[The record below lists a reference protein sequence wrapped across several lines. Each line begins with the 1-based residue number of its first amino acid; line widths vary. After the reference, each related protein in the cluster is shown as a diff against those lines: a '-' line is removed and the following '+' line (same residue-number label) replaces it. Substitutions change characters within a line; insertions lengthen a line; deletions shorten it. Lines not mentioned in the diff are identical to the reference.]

1 MWALCCGKWEFC
13 RVFLRITPLYV
24 QIGVE
29 EASYARNLANFAT
42 KVANFD
48 GKTPDIDSKVANID
62 GEVANI
68 DGKVANIDDKKTF
81 SVNNVG
87 SFATTETEK
96 QRRMNF
102 QNTTAAVIGLAR
114 AGAPAARF
122 LLQRGARV
130 IGYDSKARADLSDEA
145 LQLERDG
152 VTVYTGEHDFAGIE
166 AADLIVLSP
175 GLKVHYEPLQ
185 SVIANAEARGAEVIG
200 ELELA
205 SRFCP
210 CPMIGV
216 TGTKGKSTTVK
227 LITEMLRACGV
238 DAHSAG
244 NTGTPLIEM
253 LGQLTP
259 ESWAVVEV
267 SSFQLE
273 KAPTF
278 KPKIAVLLSLLED
291 HQDYHPTL
299 EQYWETK
306 NKIFISQTKED
317 YAIFNLDDGRVET
330 VAFTN
335 GHPFDLQSQ
344 FVYTSGE
351 TNIEEKDS
359 ENLNVFRRDDLVGV
373 SFPEG
378 SNFKL
383 VIAVEDV
390 PLQGAHNISN
400 LSAAIGV
407 THVALGGD
415 RFAAN
420 KNQIAD
426 AIRDFQTLPHR
437 LEVVAR
443 KGGVTYVNDSQST
456 IPDASIA
463 ALRSFPKPV
472 TLLLGGKAK
481 IEADSYRAL
490 MDAVR
495 QAGAKIGLFGEAA
508 AMLEEVARAQGVKEV
523 QIKRADTLAE
533 VLQNAKIEASL
544 GETIVLSPAC
554 ASFDQFKSY
563 EDRGQTFR
571 ALVANLSD

>member
-1 MWALCCGKWEFC
+1 M
-13 RVFLRITPLYV
+13 
-24 QIGVE
+24 Q
-29 EASYARNLANFAT
+29 
-42 KVANFD
+42 D
-48 GKTPDIDSKVANID
+48 
-62 GEVANI
+62 
-68 DGKVANIDDKKTF
+68 F
-81 SVNNVG
+81 S
-87 SFATTETEK
+87 
-96 QRRMNF
+96 
-102 QNTTAAVIGLAR
+102 NTTAAVIGLAR

-122 LLQRGARV
+122 LLERGARV
-130 IGYDSKARADLSDEA
+130 IGYDSKAHAELSDEA
-145 LQLERDG
+145 RQLERDG
-152 VTVYTGEHDFAGIE
+152 VQIYAGEHNYENIE
-166 AADLIVLSP
+166 TADLIILSP

-185 SVIANAEARGAEVIG
+185 SLIAQAEARGAEVIG

-238 DAHSAG
+238 AAFSAG

-253 LGQLTP
+253 LPQLTP
-259 ESWAVVEV
+259 DSWAVVEV

-299 EQYWETK
+299 EQYWKTK
-306 NKIFISQTKED
+306 LKLFANQDENDIAIYNVDDVRVFEEWKKSNGKYFTYANAKNEDAVDIFPQEALVAPHTKYSLHLELD
-317 YAIFNLDDGRVET
+317 TSKGAI
-330 VAFTN
+330 
-335 GHPFDLQSQ
+335 PI
-344 FVYTSGE
+344 
-351 TNIEEKDS
+351 IEQEK
-359 ENLNVFRRDDLVGV
+359 
-373 SFPEG
+373 
-378 SNFKL
+378 
-383 VIAVEDV
+383 V
-390 PLQGAHNISN
+390 PLKGIHN
-400 LSAAIGV
+400 LSNIAAAIGAV
-407 THVALGGD
+407 GSVLNLT
-415 RFAAN
+415 N
-420 KNQIAD
+420 KDVQDYCSQIAD
-426 AIRDFQTLPHR
+426 AIRNFQALPHR

-443 KGGVTYVNDSQST
+443 KDGITYVNDSQST

-463 ALRSFPKPV
+463 ALKSFPAPV

-495 QAGAKIGLFGEAA
+495 ESGAKIGLFGEAA
-508 AMLEEVARAQGVKEV
+508 AMLEEVARAQNVRDL
-523 QIKRADTLAE
+523 QINRANTLAE
-533 VLQNAKIEASL
+533 ALESAKIEASP

-571 ALVANLSD
+571 ALVDAL

>member
-1 MWALCCGKWEFC
+1 MTD
-13 RVFLRITPLYV
+13 FL
-24 QIGVE
+24 
-29 EASYARNLANFAT
+29 N
-42 KVANFD
+42 K
-48 GKTPDIDSKVANID
+48 
-62 GEVANI
+62 
-68 DGKVANIDDKKTF
+68 
-81 SVNNVG
+81 
-87 SFATTETEK
+87 
-96 QRRMNF
+96 
-102 QNTTAAVIGLAR
+102 TAAVIGLAR

-122 LLQRGARV
+122 LLERGARV
-130 IGYDSKARADLSDEA
+130 IGYDSKARAELSDEA
-145 LQLERDG
+145 LQLEKLG
-152 VTVYTGEHDFAGIE
+152 VQIYAGEHNYANIE

-210 CPMIGV
+210 CPMIAV

-238 DAHSAG
+238 AAHSAG

-253 LGQLTP
+253 LPQLTP

-306 NKIFISQTKED
+306 LKLFANQGEGDWAIYNVDDPRVLEEVKKTNDDTQILTTCRD
-317 YAIFNLDDGRVET
+317 YVKVAGIKWWESVAEVDGYFPWVCGDGAFKKLFLFKYLAQAEIKLERFPLKGQHNLSNLAAALGAIYCVVEI
-330 VAFTN
+330 
-335 GHPFDLQSQ
+335 G
-344 FVYTSGE
+344 
-351 TNIEEKDS
+351 
-359 ENLNVFRRDDLVGV
+359 
-373 SFPEG
+373 PE
-378 SNFKL
+378 FAK
-383 VIAVEDV
+383 AEA
-390 PLQGAHNISN
+390 QAMKN
-400 LSAAIGV
+400 LSAIQSV
-407 THVALGGD
+407 VD
-415 RFAAN
+415 N
-420 KNQIAD
+420 
-426 AIRDFQTLPHR
+426 FQNLPHR

-443 KGGVTYVNDSQST
+443 VNGVTYVNDSQST

-463 ALRSFPKPV
+463 ALKSFPAPV

-490 MDAVR
+490 MDVVR
-495 QAGAKIGLFGEAA
+495 ESGAKIGLFGEAA
-508 AMLEEVARAQGVKEV
+508 PMLEEVALSQNVGEL
-523 QIKRADTLAE
+523 QINRQETLAE
-533 VLQNAKIEASL
+533 VLQNAKIEASP

-554 ASFDQFKSY
+554 ASFDQFNSY

-571 ALVANLSD
+571 TLVDAL

>member
-1 MWALCCGKWEFC
+1 MTEFHN
-13 RVFLRITPLYV
+13 
-24 QIGVE
+24 Q
-29 EASYARNLANFAT
+29 
-42 KVANFD
+42 
-48 GKTPDIDSKVANID
+48 
-62 GEVANI
+62 
-68 DGKVANIDDKKTF
+68 
-81 SVNNVG
+81 
-87 SFATTETEK
+87 
-96 QRRMNF
+96 
-102 QNTTAAVIGLAR
+102 TAAVIGLAR

-130 IGYDSKARADLSDEA
+130 IGYDSKPHAELSDEA

-152 VTVYTGEHDFAGIE
+152 AQIYAGEHNYRGIE

-185 SVIANAEARGAEVIG
+185 SVIANAEARGAQVIG

-210 CPMIGV
+210 CPMIAV

-238 DAHSAG
+238 AAFSAG

-253 LGQLTP
+253 LPQLTL

-306 NKIFISQTKED
+306 LKLFANQDEND
-317 YAIFNLDDGRVET
+317 VAIFNCDDRRVFEYWKKDKKSW
-330 VAFTN
+330 V
-335 GHPFDLQSQ
+335 
-344 FVYTSGE
+344 TSGTE
-351 TNIEEKDS
+351 TGDDVYDNEIFKSVISIGHMIVEPTSTSCLTLKGSKMGHDVVKFIDIPLKGRHNYS
-359 ENLNVFRRDDLVGV
+359 NV
-373 SFPEG
+373 
-378 SNFKL
+378 
-383 VIAVEDV
+383 A
-390 PLQGAHNISN
+390 
-400 LSAAIGV
+400 AAIG
-407 THVALGGD
+407 
-415 RFAAN
+415 AAFLAIGEEN
-420 KNQIAD
+420 FNSDKRDNIAD
-426 AIRDFQTLPHR
+426 AIRNFQTLPHR

-443 KGGVTYVNDSQST
+443 VNGVTYVNDSQST

-463 ALRSFPKPV
+463 ALKSFPAPV

-481 IEADSYRAL
+481 IEAESYRHL
-490 MDAVR
+490 MQIVR
-495 QAGAKIGLFGEAA
+495 ESGAKIGLFGDAA
-508 AMLEEVARAQGVKEV
+508 AMLEEVALSQGVKEL
-523 QIKRADTLAE
+523 QINRQKTLAE
-533 VLQNAKIEASL
+533 VLQNAKIEASP

-563 EDRGQTFR
+563 EDRGQSFR
-571 ALVANLSD
+571 ALVAAL

>member
-1 MWALCCGKWEFC
+1 M
-13 RVFLRITPLYV
+13 
-24 QIGVE
+24 
-29 EASYARNLANFAT
+29 
-42 KVANFD
+42 
-48 GKTPDIDSKVANID
+48 IDFHN
-62 GEVANI
+62 
-68 DGKVANIDDKKTF
+68 
-81 SVNNVG
+81 
-87 SFATTETEK
+87 
-96 QRRMNF
+96 Q
-102 QNTTAAVIGLAR
+102 TAAVIGLAR

-122 LLQRGARV
+122 LLERGARV
-130 IGYDSKARADLSDEA
+130 IGYDSKPHEELSDEA

-152 VTVYTGEHDFAGIE
+152 VQIYAGEHNYAGIE

-185 SVIANAEARGAEVIG
+185 SIIADAEARGALVIG

-210 CPMIGV
+210 CPMIAV

-238 DAHSAG
+238 AAHSAG

-253 LGQLTP
+253 LPQLTP

-306 NKIFISQTKED
+306 LKLFASQDGADK
-317 YAIFNLDDGRVET
+317 AIFNADDPRVLQQILKMDDDTQILTTCRDYSEIDDIRWWQG
-330 VAFTN
+330 VHEVEGYLPWVWGDGELKKLFFFQYLVQDAI
-335 GHPFDLQSQ
+335 DLEKFSLKGQHNLSNLAAALGAVKCVVEIGAKFLQDSEKGIKNLAAIQ
-344 FVYTSGE
+344 FVV
-351 TNIEEKDS
+351 N
-359 ENLNVFRRDDLVGV
+359 
-373 SFPEG
+373 SFQ
-378 SNFKL
+378 N
-383 VIAVEDV
+383 
-390 PLQGAHNISN
+390 
-400 LSAAIGV
+400 
-407 THVALGGD
+407 
-415 RFAAN
+415 
-420 KNQIAD
+420 
-426 AIRDFQTLPHR
+426 LPHR

-443 KGGVTYVNDSQST
+443 VNGVTYVNDSQST

-463 ALRSFPKPV
+463 ALKSFPAPV

-490 MDAVR
+490 MGAVR
-495 QAGAKIGLFGEAA
+495 ESGAKIGLFGDAA
-508 AMLEEVARAQGVKEV
+508 QMLESVAISQGVQEL
-523 QIKRADTLAE
+523 QINRQETLAE
-533 VLQNAKIEASL
+533 VLQNAKIKASP
-544 GETIVLSPAC
+544 GETVVLSPAC
-554 ASFDQFKSY
+554 ASFAQVQSY

-571 ALVANLSD
+571 SLVDSL

>member
-1 MWALCCGKWEFC
+1 M
-13 RVFLRITPLYV
+13 
-24 QIGVE
+24 Q
-29 EASYARNLANFAT
+29 
-42 KVANFD
+42 D
-48 GKTPDIDSKVANID
+48 
-62 GEVANI
+62 
-68 DGKVANIDDKKTF
+68 F
-81 SVNNVG
+81 SN
-87 SFATTETEK
+87 
-96 QRRMNF
+96 R
-102 QNTTAAVIGLAR
+102 TAAVIGLAR

-122 LLQRGARV
+122 LLERGARV
-130 IGYDSKARADLSDEA
+130 IGYDSQTHDKLTEQA
-145 LQLERDG
+145 LELERDG
-152 VTVYTGEHDFAGIE
+152 VQIYAGEHHYAGIE

-175 GLKVHYEPLQ
+175 GLKVHCEPLQ
-185 SVIANAEARGAEVIG
+185 SVIADAEARGAEVIG

-238 DAHSAG
+238 AAFSAG

-253 LGQLTP
+253 LPQLTP

-306 NKIFISQTKED
+306 LKLFANQDENDVSI
-317 YAIFNLDDGRVET
+317 YNLDDARVLIAYEKSRQDRGIAT
-330 VAFTN
+330 KGTTR
-335 GHPFDLQSQ
+335 
-344 FVYTSGE
+344 TSGE
-351 TNIEEKDS
+351 HYFALVSYSAPQMFLIRGRGTGISLEE
-359 ENLNVFRRDDLVGV
+359 
-373 SFPEG
+373 
-378 SNFKL
+378 
-383 VIAVEDV
+383 
-390 PLQGAHNISN
+390 PLPLKGEHN
-400 LSAAIGV
+400 LSNICAAIGV
-407 THVALGGD
+407 VSEILG
-415 RFAAN
+415 AN
-420 KNQIAD
+420 LNLEYADKIAD
-426 AIRDFQTLPHR
+426 AIRNFEALPHR

-443 KGGVTYVNDSQST
+443 KDGVTYVNDSQST

-463 ALRSFPKPV
+463 ALLSFPKPV

-495 QAGAKIGLFGEAA
+495 ESGAKIGLFGDAA
-508 AMLEEVARAQGVKEV
+508 AMLEEVALAQNVKEL
-523 QIKRADTLAE
+523 QINRRNTLAE
-533 VLQNAKIEASL
+533 VLQNAKIEASP

-571 ALVANLSD
+571 ALVDAL

>member
-1 MWALCCGKWEFC
+1 MTEFHN
-13 RVFLRITPLYV
+13 
-24 QIGVE
+24 Q
-29 EASYARNLANFAT
+29 
-42 KVANFD
+42 
-48 GKTPDIDSKVANID
+48 
-62 GEVANI
+62 
-68 DGKVANIDDKKTF
+68 
-81 SVNNVG
+81 
-87 SFATTETEK
+87 
-96 QRRMNF
+96 
-102 QNTTAAVIGLAR
+102 TAAVIGLAR

-130 IGYDSKARADLSDEA
+130 IGYDSKPHDELSDEA
-145 LQLERDG
+145 RQLERDG
-152 VTVYTGEHDFAGIE
+152 AQIYAGQHNYAGIE

-175 GLKVHYEPLQ
+175 GLKVHYEPLL
-185 SVIANAEARGAEVIG
+185 SVIAQAEARGAEVIG

-210 CPMIGV
+210 CPMIAV

-238 DAHSAG
+238 AAWSAG

-253 LGQLTP
+253 LPQLTP
-259 ESWAVVEV
+259 QSWAVVEV

-306 NKIFISQTKED
+306 YKLFSNQDEGDVAVFNIDDERVRNSWWSGEIEYNSRFINDTDERLFS
-317 YAIFNLDDGRVET
+317 N
-330 VAFTN
+330 
-335 GHPFDLQSQ
+335 
-344 FVYTSGE
+344 VYTKATSAKNYSDLNDAVKVNICICRRDGCLVSHNVSGRQNRNKFE
-351 TNIEEKDS
+351 EIISIQDIPIKGEHNIANLAAAVAVVECIV
-359 ENLNVFRRDDLVGV
+359 NLNQLKNAVG
-373 SFPEG
+373 
-378 SNFKL
+378 
-383 VIAVEDV
+383 
-390 PLQGAHNISN
+390 
-400 LSAAIGV
+400 
-407 THVALGGD
+407 
-415 RFAAN
+415 
-420 KNQIAD
+420 D

-443 KGGVTYVNDSQST
+443 KDGVTYVNDSQST

-463 ALRSFPKPV
+463 ALKSFPAPV

-490 MDAVR
+490 MQVVR
-495 QAGAKIGLFGEAA
+495 ESGAKIGLFGDAA
-508 AMLEEVARAQGVKEV
+508 GMLEAVALSQCVKEL
-523 QIKRADTLAE
+523 QINRSQTLAE
-533 VLQNAKIEASL
+533 ALQNAKIEASP

-571 ALVANLSD
+571 ALVDAL

>member
-1 MWALCCGKWEFC
+1 MQDF
-13 RVFLRITPLYV
+13 T
-24 QIGVE
+24 
-29 EASYARNLANFAT
+29 
-42 KVANFD
+42 
-48 GKTPDIDSKVANID
+48 
-62 GEVANI
+62 
-68 DGKVANIDDKKTF
+68 
-81 SVNNVG
+81 
-87 SFATTETEK
+87 
-96 QRRMNF
+96 
-102 QNTTAAVIGLAR
+102 NTTAAVIGLAR

-122 LLQRGARV
+122 LLERGARV
-130 IGYDSKARADLSDEA
+130 LGYDSKPHAELSDEA
-145 LQLERDG
+145 RQLERDG
-152 VTVYTGEHDFAGIE
+152 VQIYAGEHNFAGIE
-166 AADLIVLSP
+166 AAELIVLSP
-175 GLKVHYEPLQ
+175 GLKVHYKPLF

-253 LGQLTP
+253 LGQLTLD
-259 ESWAVVEV
+259 SWAVVEV

-306 NKIFISQTKED
+306 LKLFANQDEKD
-317 YAIFNLDDGRVET
+317 VAIYNADDVRVFEEWKRSGGK
-330 VAFTN
+330 AFTYAN
-335 GHPFDLQSQ
+335 SENEAASNIFSQFGLVEPYSSYGTYFDLDTPTGICSIVKQ
-344 FVYTSGE
+344 
-351 TNIEEKDS
+351 
-359 ENLNVFRRDDLVGV
+359 
-373 SFPEG
+373 
-378 SNFKL
+378 
-383 VIAVEDV
+383 EDV
-390 PLQGAHNISN
+390 PLKGIHN
-400 LSAAIGV
+400 LSNVAAAIGAV
-407 THVALGGD
+407 GSVLNLEGKD
-415 RFAAN
+415 IESCQP
-420 KNQIAD
+420 QIAE
-426 AIRDFQTLPHR
+426 AIRNFQALPHR
-437 LEVVAR
+437 LEIVAR
-443 KGGVTYVNDSQST
+443 QGGVTYVNDSQST

-463 ALRSFPKPV
+463 ALRSFPAPV
-472 TLLLGGKAK
+472 TLLLGGRAK

-490 MDAVR
+490 MDAVK

-508 AMLEEVARAQGVKEV
+508 TMLNDVALAQGVAEV
-523 QIKRADTLAE
+523 QINRVETLAE
-533 VLQNAKIEASL
+533 ALQNAKINAAS

-571 ALVANLSD
+571 DLVGRLPAD

>member
-1 MWALCCGKWEFC
+1 MKS
-13 RVFLRITPLYV
+13 T
-24 QIGVE
+24 
-29 EASYARNLANFAT
+29 RNLWILRLRSFLSQLRMTVSAEFYLLFRCYTNS
-42 KVANFD
+42 
-48 GKTPDIDSKVANID
+48 P
-62 GEVANI
+62 
-68 DGKVANIDDKKTF
+68 
-81 SVNNVG
+81 VNNPTMPDFPH
-87 SFATTETEK
+87 S
-96 QRRMNF
+96 
-102 QNTTAAVIGLAR
+102 TAAVIGLAR

-122 LLQRGARV
+122 LLERGARV
-130 IGYDSKARADLSDEA
+130 LGYDSKAHAELSGEA

-152 VTVYTGEHDFAGIE
+152 AQIYAGEHDFAGIE
-166 AADLIVLSP
+166 SADLIVLSP
-175 GLKVHYEPLQ
+175 GLKVHHEPLQ
-185 SVIANAEARGAEVIG
+185 SIIADAEARGAEVIG

-210 CPMIGV
+210 CPMIAV

-238 DAHSAG
+238 AAWSAG

-253 LGQLTP
+253 LPQLTP

-306 NKIFISQTKED
+306 TKIFANQTEND
-317 YAIFNLDDGRVET
+317 FAVFNLDNGKVET

-335 GHPFDLQSQ
+335 GYPFSLESD
-344 FVYTSGE
+344 FIHTSGE
-351 TNIEEKDS
+351 TNSEKKDS
-359 ENLNVFRRDDLVGV
+359 IELNVFRENDVVGT
-373 SFPEG
+373 SFPGG
-378 SNFKL
+378 SEFIPLIEVK
-383 VIAVEDV
+383 DV
-390 PLQGAHNISN
+390 PLQGGHNIAN
-400 LSAAIGV
+400 LSAAVGVIYVAIGK
-407 THVALGGD
+407 D
-415 RFAAN
+415 SFESSRNKIAN
-420 KNQIAD
+420 
-426 AIRDFQTLPHR
+426 AIRNFQSLPHR
-437 LEVVAR
+437 LEIVAR
-443 KGGVTYVNDSQST
+443 KDGVTYVNDSQST

-463 ALRSFPKPV
+463 ALKSFPAPV
-472 TLLLGGKAK
+472 TLLVGGRAK

-495 QAGAKIGLFGEAA
+495 ENGAKIGLFGEAA
-508 AMLEEVARAQGVKEV
+508 EMLQEVALTQGVKEL
-523 QIKRADTLAE
+523 QINRRNTLAE
-533 VLQNAKIEASL
+533 ALQNAKIEASP

-571 ALVANLSD
+571 ALVDAL